1 MPDKVHSLILPK
13 RLPTSWAGHVAQKEE
28 IRNAYKI
35 VVEKPQGKR
44 TFVRPRHKW
53 EVKVKLS
60 LYIFL
65 TEHYAMKAYWGSGRI
80 TPLIP

>member
-1 MPDKVHSLILPK
+1 MMSVTLTNCFLLPDIRKSMPDKVHSLILPK

-53 EVKVKLS
+53 EVKGKVVPVH
-60 LYIFL
+60 FFN
-65 TEHYAMKAYWGSGRI
+65 
-80 TPLIP
+80 